1 MKYVKLIAVLVF
13 AAGLGACS
21 SVDKKTDGAGGK
33 GGSGAGS
40 GSRPAASS
48 SWSDYTS
55 KTKNGYSDRVFFSYD
70 RHDLNAEA
78 RQTIEA
84 WSRWLRAHP
93 DATILV
99 EGHTDERGTR
109 EYNLA
114 LGARRA
120 TAVKNYLTALGTSG
134 RRLRTI
140 SYGKERPSVAGS
152 TERSW
157 SENRRGVARPN
168 KRMADKW
175 STTA

>member
-1 MKYVKLIAVLVF
+1 MKYVKLIAVIVL

-21 SVDKKTDGAGGK
+21 SVDKKTDG
-33 GGSGAGS
+33 GAGKS
-40 GSRPAASS
+40 AGDSKRPSANS
-48 SWSDYTS
+48 SWSAYTN
-55 KTKNGYSDRVFFSYD
+55 KNKNGYSDRVFFTYD
-70 RHDLNAEA
+70 RHDLSGEA

-84 WSRWLRAHP
+84 WSRWLRAHA
-93 DATILV
+93 DATVLV

-120 TAVKNYLTALGTSG
+120 TSVKNYLAALGVSA

-140 SYGKERPSVAGS
+140 SYGKERPAVAGS

-157 SENRRGVARPN
+157 AENRRGVARP
-168 KRMADKW
+168 RGGG
-175 STTA
+175 S